1 MSRIGNKAITIPS
14 GVQIEKTEAGFQITG
29 SKGKLSAP
37 LFKGIQVDI
46 EGSQIQVSRQS
57 NAPKVRSFH
66 GLTRALLLNAV
77 TGVSEGFSKTLILQ
91 GVGFKAKKDGKS
103 LVLNIG
109 FSHDVRYD
117 IPEDVEVE
125 VPEVTKVIV
134 KGIDKARVGHA
145 AAEIRAFRPPEPY
158 KGKGIR
164 YDSEYIRRKAG
175 KTGKK

>member
-1 MSRIGNKAITIPS
+1 MSRIGNKAITIPA
-14 GVQIEKTEAGFQITG
+14 GVQIKETEAGFHISG
-29 SKGKLSAP
+29 SKGNLDAP
-37 LFKGIQVDI
+37 LFEGIKVSI
-46 EGSQIQVSRQS
+46 EGDQIQVSRKS
-57 NAPKVRSFH
+57 NAPQVRSYH

-77 TGVSEGFSKTLILQ
+77 TGVSEGFSKTLVLQ

-109 FSHDVRYD
+109 FSHDVRYN
-117 IPEDVEVE
+117 IPDDVEVE
-125 VPEVTKVIV
+125 VPEVTKVVI

-158 KGKGIR
+158 KAKGIR
-164 YDSEYIRRKAG
+164 YEDEYVRRKAG